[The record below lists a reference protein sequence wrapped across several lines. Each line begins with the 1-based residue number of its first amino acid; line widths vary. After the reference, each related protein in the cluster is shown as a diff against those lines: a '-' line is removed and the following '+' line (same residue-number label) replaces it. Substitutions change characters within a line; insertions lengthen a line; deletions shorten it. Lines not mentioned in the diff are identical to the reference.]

1 MAVDPTGASQE
12 VAEQRAE
19 QMDLPE
25 DEESQDA
32 EPKSALIEG
41 PVVTISARLPRVLED
56 LFGWLGVLSLGI
68 AAYLF
73 QGWMG
78 AFAVA
83 GVVALAFAVLLE
95 VSD

>member
-1 MAVDPTGASQE
+1 MDPTGTSQE

-19 QMDLPE
+19 QMDLGE
-25 DEESQDA
+25 TDESQDA
-32 EPKSALIEG
+32 EPRLPHIEG
-41 PVVTISARLPRVLED
+41 PVITISARIPRVLED

-73 QGWMG
+73 AGAVG

-83 GVVALAFAVLLE
+83 GVCALAIAVLLE
-95 VSD
+95 VST